1 MRHNDRFTVINIREY
16 LKNAG
21 DEEQLG
27 EDVLRQILSEFSC
40 GKNQDVEYFLK
51 TQAINFTNKN
61 QSVTYL
67 VFASEDAQLLGYF
80 TLTIKPITVSD
91 EPFSNT
97 ARKKLSRVSILNE
110 KEHTYSLAAYL
121 NFMQVHLI
129 KSESY
134 NSFCSLCSIAP
145 ALELRTYA
153 VLYLRKM
160 IFAVNE
166 EICYLTD
173 AFTAF
178 LADNR
183 PAVVVLTGIVSD
195 VFVKKSLCLL
205 HCRVRRLGIHHL
217 DLLVRRPVL
226 KDRIAVA
233 VFKAPEYE
241 PFRLYR
247 LCSCMCKHCFPPQIS
262 IP

>member
-121 NFMQVHLI
+121 IAQLGKNY
-129 KSESY
+129 SEGANERITGAELLALAMGQIELLQY
-134 NSFCSLCSIAP
+134 QAGGMVVFLEANDDEKLLSFYKNNRFQP
-145 ALELRTYA
+145 FDR
-153 VLYLRKM
+153 R
-160 IFAVNE
+160 
-166 EICYLTD
+166 LTD
-173 AFTAF
+173 
-178 LADNR
+178 
-183 PAVVVLTGIVSD
+183 
-195 VFVKKSLCLL
+195 K
-205 HCRVRRLGIHHL
+205 
-217 DLLVRRPVL
+217 
-226 KDRIAVA
+226 KDRE
-233 VFKAPEYE
+233 PYE
-241 PFRLYR
+241 LVQLLRL
-247 LCSCMCKHCFPPQIS
+247 L
-262 IP
+262 